1 MKVAIAGGHGKIAL
15 ALTRVLSARGDTVLG
30 LVRKSEHFEDVR
42 AAGGDPVLADLE
54 NDSAEALASAVAGCD
69 AVVFAAG
76 AGPGSGA
83 ERKWTVDYEGAVK
96 LARAGVARY
105 VVISSIGA
113 DADAPGDEIFSVY
126 LRAKGRADAEIAA
139 SGAQFTIIRPGP
151 LTDDPP
157 TGLVAL
163 GGDEVGRAEI
173 TRADVAALVAACL
186 VTPSTI
192 GRTFVAVGGST
203 PIDTALAAL

>member
-15 ALTRVLSARGDTVLG
+15 ALTRLLSARGDTVLG
-30 LVRKSEHFEDVR
+30 LVRRSEHFDDVR
-42 AAGGDPVLADLE
+42 AAGGEPVRLDLE
-54 NDSAEALASAVAGCD
+54 NDSVEGLSAAVAGCD

-83 ERKWTVDYEGAVK
+83 ERKWSVDYEGAVK
-96 LARAGVARY
+96 LGRAGVSRY

-113 DADAPGDEIFSVY
+113 DPDATGDEVFSVY
-126 LRAKGRADAEIAA
+126 LRAKGKADADVAA
-139 SGAQFTIIRPGP
+139 SGADFTIIRPGP

-163 GGDEVGRAEI
+163 GGDEVGRADL

-186 VTPSTI
+186 STPSTI
-192 GRTFVAVGGST
+192 GRTFVAVGGT
-203 PIDTALAAL
+203 TAIDAALAAL